1 MPVICQDCGLQS
13 ETWTGTCGQCG
24 GAHYVTV
31 GATDPLIGALVANR
45 YRIRRKLG
53 MGTMGSVYLAEDET
67 LGQRFGIKFLN
78 REYSSNEAIVRRFL
92 NEAKTYA
99 RLEHPGAV
107 QLHGFGQDPSE
118 GRLYLAM
125 EFVEGKSLRELL
137 DSERLTVAQAVDI
150 AQQLCEV
157 LGHAHLKGVVHRD
170 LKPENVMA
178 ARGLRTYRVKVLD
191 FGIAKLLDQ
200 SNQTAELIGTPL
212 YMSPEQITSGQVDH
226 RTDIYSLGVLLFELL
241 AGQHPFPKELAI
253 HEVIR
258 RQLEQPLP
266 SLAACGI
273 ESQTLDGVIQR
284 ATAKDREKR
293 FQSMGDLHDAL
304 SSAIFSPMIASAAA
318 TAVRARPVDP
328 ALARPLTLSPAPVKG
343 RGRIWALAVAAA
355 TLVSGMAA
363 ALLYRSRTSSQ
374 LDLID
379 LPTASPSKVEP
390 SSPSASPQ
398 STRAQVEAPTPST
411 ASAAPARSEEAPSGA
426 SPRPAAAVAERAPF
440 TPPRSKAMAPASRPR
455 LARAEGLELPGARE
469 AHATLNIV
477 TRIDGKPVWASVAVD
492 GKPLDK
498 NTPVSLTLSPGRH
511 RVAVEREGFRPI
523 REDVHLEAGRTEVLK
538 LELTR

>member
-24 GAHYVTV
+24 GSHYITV
-31 GATDPLIGALVANR
+31 GAADPLIGALVANR

-78 REYSSNEAIVRRFL
+78 REYSSDEAIVRRFL

-107 QLHGFGQDPSE
+107 QLHGFGQDPGE

-157 LGHAHLKGVVHRD
+157 LGHAHQKGVVHRD
-170 LKPENVMA
+170 LKPANVMA

-212 YMSPEQITSGQVDH
+212 YMSPEQITSVQIDH

-258 RQLEQPLP
+258 RQLDQPLP
-266 SLAACGI
+266 SLAAFGI
-273 ESQTLDGVIQR
+273 ESRALDEVIQR

-293 FQSMGDLHDAL
+293 FQSMGDFHDAL
-304 SSAIFSPMIASAAA
+304 SSVIFSPMIAAAAA
-318 TAVRARPVDP
+318 TAVRARPADP
-328 ALARPLTLSPAPVKG
+328 ALDPPLPLSSAPVKG
-343 RGRIWALAVAAA
+343 RRRLWALAMAAA
-355 TLVSGMAA
+355 TLAVGVAA
-363 ALLYRSRTSSQ
+363 ALLHRSHTSSQ

-379 LPTASPSKVEP
+379 PDRLDVGGGGRLSCGVAPERPRPGRGSDALARPRRPVAEQRGSLEGKTAISGRGRRARAPRPPTFEGDGAD
-390 SSPSASPQ
+390 
-398 STRAQVEAPTPST
+398 R
-411 ASAAPARSEEAPSGA
+411 AAPPRAGRRARAPGGPSG
-426 SPRPAAAVAERAPF
+426 PCHLEHRD
-440 TPPRSKAMAPASRPR
+440 PPRGKVRVGQRDRRRQAPR
-455 LARAEGLELPGARE
+455 
-469 AHATLNIV
+469 
-477 TRIDGKPVWASVAVD
+477 
-492 GKPLDK
+492 
-498 NTPVSLTLSPGRH
+498 
-511 RVAVEREGFRPI
+511 
-523 REDVHLEAGRTEVLK
+523 
-538 LELTR
+538 